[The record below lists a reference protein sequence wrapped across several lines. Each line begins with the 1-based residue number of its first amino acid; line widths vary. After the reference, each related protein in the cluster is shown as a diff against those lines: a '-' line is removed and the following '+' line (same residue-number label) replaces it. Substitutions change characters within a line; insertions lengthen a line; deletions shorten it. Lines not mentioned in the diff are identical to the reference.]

1 MVRQKCSGIR
11 RSYLAAEAVMSKSAA
26 TGVSPKEG
34 RDVRRLHYATDRRYI
49 KKSADKM

>member
-1 MVRQKCSGIR
+1 MRDVDDQAGWG
-11 RSYLAAEAVMSKSAA
+11 LAAEAVMSKSAA

-34 RDVRRLHYATDRRYI
+34 RDVRRLHYGTDRRYI